1 MQVSKILLKVSLF
14 QYAFHE
20 VLQLKYNIFKRFEEE
35 VAC

>member
-14 QYAFHE
+14 QYAFYE

>member
-14 QYAFHE
+14 QYAFYE
-20 VLQLKYNIFKRFEEE
+20 VLQLKYDFLKRFGKE

>member
-14 QYAFHE
+14 QYTFYE
-20 VLQLKYNIFKRFEEE
+20 VLQLKYDIFKMFEKE